1 MTMSSNEIE
10 TTVVR
15 FVIDDLGW
23 DGDPATLTGPE
34 CVRLP
39 EVLDSQDLLE
49 LACFLEDTYEIQI
62 EDSDITNRT
71 FGSVQALGEFVA
83 VKRDHDAA

>member
-1 MTMSSNEIE
+1 MNSNEIQA
-10 TTVVR
+10 TVLR
-15 FVIDDLGW
+15 FVTDDLGW

-62 EDSDITNRT
+62 EDSDITNET
-71 FGSVQALGEFVA
+71 FGSLESLGDFIVGRTA
-83 VKRDHDAA
+83 HDAA